1 MAIAVYHANLGLALF
16 YLDDLEKSI
25 AEFSFAISAGLIDA
39 FILST
44 RGTAYQLLG
53 RLEEAKHDRQ
63 RANMIDK
70 QIVVDIFPY
79 PFPQELINKILD
91 FLPRMSLLACAVTCK
106 KWNKMIEDRNALWG
120 LTPINQY

>member
-1 MAIAVYHANLGLALF
+1 MSIAVYHANLGLTLF
-16 YLDDLEKSI
+16 YLEDLEKSI
-25 AEFSFAISAGLIDA
+25 AELSFAISSGLVDA

-53 RLEEAKHDRQ
+53 RLEEAKQDRQ

-79 PFPQELINKILD
+79 PFPQELIYKILD
-91 FLPRMSLLACAVTCK
+91 FLPQVSLLACAVMCK
-106 KWNKMIEDRNALWG
+106 KWNKMIQDRNALWG
-120 LTPINQY
+120 LTPVNQM